1 MATTFPAR
9 PASDRILP
17 ATSVY
22 YARGAP
28 PHPLIS
34 RRTYQYVLL
43 WDAFLVVHRASFVRG
58 VALELDDP
66 TLSFRATAS
75 SISAALKVGLVVVFV
90 CC

>member
-1 MATTFPAR
+1 
-9 PASDRILP
+9 
-17 ATSVY
+17 V
-22 YARGAP
+22 
-28 PHPLIS
+28 
-34 RRTYQYVLL
+34 
-43 WDAFLVVHRASFVRG
+43 VVHRASSS